1 MFVSNGFI
9 WWEKFILGFFT
20 LKVHEK
26 KTSKIGLI
34 FGFGLILVFRISF
47 WFFEAIDK
55 FITISKV
62 FWVEKRVLGQ
72 KYLSLDSLAT
82 TVSGI

>member
-1 MFVSNGFI
+1 
-9 WWEKFILGFFT
+9 
-20 LKVHEK
+20 
-26 KTSKIGLI
+26 LI
-34 FGFGLILVFRISF
+34 FGFGLILVIGIRF

-62 FWVEKRVLGQ
+62 IWVEKRVLGQ

-82 TVSGI
+82 IVSGI